1 MNNTPKNKS
10 SLPKAPLRVH
20 PELFK
25 ADCVVS
31 TCNPCGSRPLHLP
44 PQSDRTSQPSTGVR
58 MTDARGRIEAT
69 RSPHLL
75 IAFASFLLG
84 ILTACHSEKDTSPQ
98 ANKALLSPI
107 PVSVTEIKK
116 QSITLSTAHMGTVQT
131 TRRAIVPSRLHA
143 NIDAVLVKVGQAVK
157 QGERLVQLDDRE
169 LKTAVD
175 QARAEYER
183 AQADWNRY
191 RSLLSE
197 KSVTQ
202 READQVRSIFESAK
216 ANLAAAETRLG
227 HASVKAPFKGIIE
240 QVNVEPGEGIGAG
253 QALLSIEAP
262 DHMEITTHL
271 PLHGVGNLKIGTPL
285 TFTTTSG
292 GIQGEATITE
302 QANVADPMTR
312 TVTVILQIQS
322 PKNIQSGD
330 VVRVWVPSE
339 PMQGIWIP
347 SASIQ
352 VKGQMEYVYL
362 VHDSK
367 AAMRLVKSGRKQS
380 GEDLV
385 QITSG
390 LKEGDILINSPS
402 KAMVDGH
409 PITLQ

>member
-1 MNNTPKNKS
+1 
-10 SLPKAPLRVH
+10 
-20 PELFK
+20 
-25 ADCVVS
+25 
-31 TCNPCGSRPLHLP
+31 
-44 PQSDRTSQPSTGVR
+44 

-75 IAFASFLLG
+75 ITFASFLLG

-98 ANKALLSPI
+98 ANVSLLSPI

-131 TRRAIVPSRLHA
+131 TQRAIIPSRLHA

-157 QGERLVQLDDRE
+157 LGERLVQLDDRE

-175 QARAEYER
+175 QAQAEYER

-271 PLHGVGNLKIGTPL
+271 PLHHVGNLKIGTPL
-285 TFTTTSG
+285 SFTTTSG

-322 PKNIQSGD
+322 PENIQSGD

-339 PMQGIWIP
+339 PIQGIWIP
-347 SASIQ
+347 STSVQ
-352 VKGQMEYVYL
+352 KKGQMEYVYL
-362 VHDSK
+362 AHDSK

-385 QITSG
+385 QIISG
-390 LKEGDILINSPS
+390 LKEGDTLINSPS